1 MNTNAQRRI
10 LVIDDDPELLTL
22 LEFLLPNHG
31 FCVKTCNTGERLFDQ
46 IEEFKPNLIL
56 LDINLGD
63 RDGRDLCRAIKASE
77 ETLTIPVIMISADDD
92 IYNTIES
99 FGANDVISKP
109 FSFTN
114 LTSRIERQILQSPN

>member
-1 MNTNAQRRI
+1 MNKNTQRRI

-31 FCVKTCNTGERLFDQ
+31 FCVKTCNTGEKLFDQ
-46 IEEFKPNLIL
+46 IEEFKPNVIL
-56 LDINLGD
+56 LDINLGE

-77 ETLTIPVIMISADDD
+77 KTVSIPVIMISGDDD

-109 FSFTN
+109 FNFNN
-114 LTSRIERQILQSPN
+114 LTSRIERQMLQSPN